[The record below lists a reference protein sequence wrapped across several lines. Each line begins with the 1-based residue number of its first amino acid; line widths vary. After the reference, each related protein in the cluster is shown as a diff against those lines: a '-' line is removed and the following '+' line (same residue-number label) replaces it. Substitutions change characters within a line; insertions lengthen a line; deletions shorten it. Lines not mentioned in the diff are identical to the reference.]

1 MTFSFSFWL
10 KPKWGS
16 TSARTSEPFLAVGD
30 TTTTSPRIAIQF
42 LHETT
47 TPENN
52 LFLYVEDEFGGTVIY
67 EYSLNSAANSSI
79 TGVTGSGASKNL
91 FCFYLCSNR
100 THFILSAMFLKTIKN
115 KFMAFAD
122 IFKDSN
128 EYNEKT
134 IIGFMSFAVMVIVMI
149 ADVVTGWMGKDLL
162 VNEFIYNSFVFVTL
176 GSFGIAGLEK
186 FAKK

>member
-1 MTFSFSFWL
+1 
-10 KPKWGS
+10 
-16 TSARTSEPFLAVGD
+16 
-30 TTTTSPRIAIQF
+30 
-42 LHETT
+42 
-47 TPENN
+47 
-52 LFLYVEDEFGGTVIY
+52 
-67 EYSLNSAANSSI
+67 
-79 TGVTGSGASKNL
+79 
-91 FCFYLCSNR
+91 
-100 THFILSAMFLKTIKN
+100 
-115 KFMAFAD
+115 MAFAD

-134 IIGFMSFAVMVIVMI
+134 IIGFMSCAVMVIVMI